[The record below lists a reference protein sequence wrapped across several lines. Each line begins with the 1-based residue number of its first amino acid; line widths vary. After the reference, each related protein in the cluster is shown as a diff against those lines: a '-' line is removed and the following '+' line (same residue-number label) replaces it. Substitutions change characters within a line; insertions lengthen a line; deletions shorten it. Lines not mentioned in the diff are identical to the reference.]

1 MPINL
6 QVRAI
11 YTSKI
16 EQTQINYH
24 IRVHYFAQ
32 LKPLKIPKR
41 RLENPIKLPN
51 KTDNLISK
59 PGASFEQGSTI
70 IRILHPTKINKTQ
83 IDWYCNE
90 SRVFYVNRAP
100 IKSAHKRHMRH
111 VQWGGVDST
120 GVYWRSQKAS
130 FYDSFS
136 LLLSAADFSWLP
148 ASVSS

>member
-41 RLENPIKLPN
+41 GLENPIKLPN

-100 IKSAHKRHMRH
+100 INDTWGTYNEEASIRLVFIDVHKKPHFTIRFH
-111 VQWGGVDST
+111 
-120 GVYWRSQKAS
+120 YC
-130 FYDSFS
+130 
-136 LLLSAADFSWLP
+136 
-148 ASVSS
+148 